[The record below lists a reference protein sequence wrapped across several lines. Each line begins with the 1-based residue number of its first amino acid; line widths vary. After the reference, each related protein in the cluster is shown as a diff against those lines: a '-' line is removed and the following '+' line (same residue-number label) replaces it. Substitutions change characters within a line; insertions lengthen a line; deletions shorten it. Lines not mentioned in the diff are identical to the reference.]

1 MNLRSA
7 ELATPKRKEAI
18 VRQVAGE
25 FIIYDK
31 PTEHAHCLNQT
42 AWDVWQLCDG
52 KTTVTAMIQQFGPGS
67 DEPVWL
73 SLERLEKAGLLE
85 KASGITEATTS
96 LGRRNAV
103 KKLGIAAAMAFPVI
117 VSIAVPTPAQAQS

>member
-1 MNLRSA
+1 MNLKSA
-7 ELATPKRKEAI
+7 ELAKPKRKEAI
-18 VRQVAGE
+18 VRQVADE

-31 PTEHAHCLNQT
+31 PTERAHCLNKT

-52 KTTVTAMIQQFGPGS
+52 KNTVASMIQKLGSGS

-73 SLERLEKAGLLE
+73 SLERLEKAGLLDS
-85 KASGITEATTS
+85 APAMIEATN
-96 LGRRNAV
+96 LARRSAI
-103 KKLGIAAAMAFPVI
+103 KKLGIAAAIAFPVI

>member
-1 MNLRSA
+1 MNLRPA

-25 FIIYDK
+25 FIVYDK
-31 PTEHAHCLNQT
+31 PTEHAHCLNKT

-52 KTTVTAMIQQFGPGS
+52 KTTVAAMIQNLGPGS

-85 KASGITEATTS
+85 HAPAAEAINRA
-96 LGRRNAV
+96 RRNTV
-103 KKLGIAAAMAFPVI
+103 KKLGVAAAIAFPVI
-117 VSIAVPTPAQAQS
+117 VSVLVPTPAQAQS